1 MSKRPT
7 MADVARSCG
16 VTIATVSRV
25 LNHKKK
31 NFSATPEVRKRIW
44 NSTRDLG
51 YIPDPSARSLILGN
65 SRVVSVFGAPR
76 SRLAEGINE
85 SIIEGMAE
93 ILHGAGCDIFFELT
107 PMQSMKHSLPMW
119 RFDGAMLMQA
129 PNPDTVKELDVR
141 GVPYICVNERV
152 GRAVAHVLADD
163 VMGMNR
169 AISHLTQLGHRR
181 IGYANVRVAG
191 ATHYSVFDRHN
202 TLLAASKKG
211 IIQLVEG
218 HDMPFDSP
226 TEFIDKI
233 VLKNAATAIIAYDH
247 RKAVTLLG
255 AAQSMGLSVPDNFS
269 LICFNDVFPVRVLYP
284 PLTTVV
290 VAGHEM
296 GRTAAH
302 LLLNHLTAPESILD
316 KEVRI
321 PEDLIIRGSTA
332 PANP

>member
-1 MSKRPT
+1 
-7 MADVARSCG
+7 
-16 VTIATVSRV
+16 
-25 LNHKKK
+25 
-31 NFSATPEVRKRIW
+31 
-44 NSTRDLG
+44 
-51 YIPDPSARSLILGN
+51 
-65 SRVVSVFGAPR
+65 
-76 SRLAEGINE
+76 
-85 SIIEGMAE
+85 
-93 ILHGAGCDIFFELT
+93 
-107 PMQSMKHSLPMW
+107 
-119 RFDGAMLMQA
+119 
-129 PNPDTVKELDVR
+129 
-141 GVPYICVNERV
+141 
-152 GRAVAHVLADD
+152 
-163 VMGMNR
+163 
-169 AISHLTQLGHRR
+169 
-181 IGYANVRVAG
+181 
-191 ATHYSVFDRHN
+191 
-202 TLLAASKKG
+202 
-211 IIQLVEG
+211 
-218 HDMPFDSP
+218 MPFDSP